1 MVMSSLNLTTLSYR
15 FKSDQVSDDYEI
27 QGQVF
32 APRSSR
38 SQPATLIYDGLEF
51 IIKDDFEIIAE
62 DLELE
67 SIQGKRDIYF
77 TDGRMFTAFH
87 DFPPGLPVRC
97 AALQSQTLQ
106 GLRSLFRNR
115 LFQLHLF

>member
-1 MVMSSLNLTTLSYR
+1 MVMSSPNLTTLSYR

-51 IIKDDFEIIAE
+51 IIKDDFGGAYGSVF
-62 DLELE
+62 DGSSGGAVLAV
-67 SIQGKRDIYF
+67 
-77 TDGRMFTAFH
+77 TD
-87 DFPPGLPVRC
+87 DGLPLIIDSR
-97 AALQSQTLQ
+97 
-106 GLRSLFRNR
+106 GLTKDAVKGGG
-115 LFQLHLF
+115 